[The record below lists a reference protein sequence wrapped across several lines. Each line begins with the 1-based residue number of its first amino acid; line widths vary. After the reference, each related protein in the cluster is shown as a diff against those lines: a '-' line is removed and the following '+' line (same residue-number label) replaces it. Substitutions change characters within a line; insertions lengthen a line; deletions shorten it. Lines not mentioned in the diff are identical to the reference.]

1 MSEPV
6 LVASQEPP
14 PAPSGAP
21 QLTSGAM
28 LRQAREALGMDIEL
42 LAAVLKV
49 PVKKLQALETDRFDL
64 LPDTVFTRALAA
76 SVCRSLKIDPVP
88 VLDSLPHSSALR
100 LKVYESGINVPF
112 RSAGSGPLVLL
123 WDQLPKPVVVVV
135 VTALLLGVLVLLFF
149 PFETRTDLVIN
160 GKSGAAVVTTPAVTP
175 APVLTTSEKLPSQAA
190 LPIVGTDEPVTQVA
204 GSGATTG
211 VVVFSASAMSW
222 VEVVDSVGVV
232 QLRRNIAAHE
242 VVGVS
247 GALPLSVV
255 VGRSDTTL
263 VQVHGK
269 PFDLLSIARDNV
281 ARFEVK

>member
-14 PAPSGAP
+14 SVSSGGAP

-49 PVKKLQALETDRFDL
+49 PVRKLEALEADRFDL
-64 LPDTVFTRALAA
+64 LPDTVFTRALAS

-100 LKVYESGINVPF
+100 LKVYEPGINVPF
-112 RSAGSGPLVLL
+112 RSAGSGPLALL
-123 WDQLPKPVVVVV
+123 WDQLPKPAVVA
-135 VTALLLGVLVLLFF
+135 VTALLVGVLVLLFF
-149 PFETRTDLVIN
+149 PFGTHTELVVN
-160 GKSGAAVVTTPAVTP
+160 GKSGASVVTTPAVTP
-175 APVLTTSEKLPSQAA
+175 APVLTTSEKVPSPAA

-222 VEVVDSVGVV
+222 VEVVDSAGVV
-232 QLRRNIAAHE
+232 QLRRNIAANE

-269 PFDLLSIARDNV
+269 PFDLLSVARDNV